1 MQGQTSTAGKKK
13 APIGA
18 IVGGVVGGVAVLVI
32 GGTLAFLFLRKH
44 NRNQTREDGVRPY
57 ISRPQIHG
65 RSVSDVSGKSILL
78 PQSMS
83 AVYSY
88 RPATVYTTGTTHTHN
103 GSVHSLSYASGYTSP
118 VGAMS
123 PPLPA
128 QVLHREDVIEPFTL
142 RPTSPP
148 VSMPAAMGR
157 KASEST
163 LRSASNHPD
172 SPTAALVQ
180 DRNAAESSDRARLN
194 PPAYSPYASPASSPE
209 PTEPIPLP
217 QSPGRREFAPGH
229 RTRREKASVD
239 TQVSYDSN
247 TSHGGG
253 ESISAI
259 DEVVGRMGL
268 TMAPESVMGSNTVST
283 GQSATVGTRPT
294 HKPSVSNPD
303 NDTLG

>member
-1 MQGQTSTAGKKK
+1 
-13 APIGA
+13 
-18 IVGGVVGGVAVLVI
+18 
-32 GGTLAFLFLRKH
+32 LFLRKH